1 MVQDLALRIVLVVAG
16 LAALAF
22 GIANGFS
29 HAWQLDIV
37 NLITIFAAIVLIIV
51 GIFVKNIWQ
60 RKLERH
66 DL

>member
-29 HAWQLDIV
+29 HGWQLDI
-37 NLITIFAAIVLIIV
+37 NLMTIFAAIALIIV
-51 GIFVKNIWQ
+51 GIFVKNIRQ
-60 RKLERH
+60 RK
-66 DL
+66 